1 MKFSGGKVKKVYKK
15 HLVFGLVGLLVLALV
30 ASAVVVRNTYSS
42 NLKPLSS
49 VSKKHVVTIQ
59 PGSSTEQ
66 IALSL
71 KSRGVIKSDWTF
83 EWYVRNHKSKD
94 ALKAGT
100 YVFDQNQSVQDIV
113 ELIISGKVATDLIT
127 ILPGKTLEQT
137 KSDFIKAGF
146 SHVEVEAALEPSQ
159 YSGHPALVDKPKEAT
174 LEGYIYPE
182 SFQKT
187 ADTTLKEIIS
197 LTLDEMQLRLT
208 SELREAIAK
217 QGMSIH
223 QAIILSSVIEGEVG
237 SPEERALVSQVF
249 QKRLREGIRIES
261 NATDDYAKIN
271 PAYDSYKIDG
281 LPPGPISNF
290 TESSIKA
297 VAFPAQTDWQY
308 FVTGDDGKTHFSKTL
323 QEHEALIQK
332 YCTTLCGR

>member
-1 MKFSGGKVKKVYKK
+1 MKFTRGKVKKTNKRK
-15 HLVFGLVGLLVLALV
+15 LALGLVGLLVVALV
-30 ASAVVVRNTYSS
+30 VSAVVVRNTYTE
-42 NLKPLSS
+42 NLKSLSS
-49 VSKKHVVTIQ
+49 SSKKHVVTIQ
-59 PGSSTEQ
+59 PGSSTEH

-71 KSRGVIKSDWTF
+71 KSRGVIKSDWAF

-100 YVFDQNQSVQDIV
+100 YVFDQNQSVQEIV
-113 ELIISGKVATDLIT
+113 DTIISGKVATDLIT
-127 ILPGKTLEQT
+127 ILPGKSLEQT

-146 SHVEVEAALEPSQ
+146 SHAEVEAALEPSQ
-159 YSGHPALVDKPKEAT
+159 YSGHPALADKPKEAT

-182 SFQKT
+182 TFQKT
-187 ADTTLKEIIS
+187 AETTLKEIVELS
-197 LTLDEMQLRLT
+197 LDEMQLRLT
-208 SELREAIAK
+208 NEVRAAITK
-217 QGMSIH
+217 QGMSVH
-223 QAIILSSVIEGEVG
+223 QAMTLASIIEGEVG
-237 SPEERALVSQVF
+237 SAEERAIVSQVF
-249 QKRLREGIRIES
+249 QKRLREGIRLES

-290 TESSIKA
+290 TESSINS
-297 VAFPAQTDWQY
+297 VAFPTQTDWLY

-323 QEHEALIQK
+323 EEHESLIVK

>member
-1 MKFSGGKVKKVYKK
+1 MKFSGGKVKKINKK
-15 HLVFGLVGLLVLALV
+15 RLVLGLVGLFVLALIV
-30 ASAVVVRNTYSS
+30 SAVVVRNTYTD

-49 VSKKHVVTIQ
+49 TSKKHVVTIQ

-66 IALSL
+66 IASSL
-71 KSRGVIKSDWTF
+71 KSRGVIKSDWAF

-146 SHVEVEAALEPSQ
+146 SHVEVEASLEPSQ

-187 ADTTLKEIIS
+187 ADTTLKEIIR

-208 SELREAIAK
+208 SEVREAIAK

-223 QAIILSSVIEGEVG
+223 QAIILASVIEGEVG

-271 PAYDSYKIDG
+271 PAYDSYKIEG

-297 VAFPAQTDWQY
+297 VAFPAQTDWLY

-323 QEHEALIQK
+323 QEHEELVQK